1 MEKKIKKTLEE
12 MLSEHAYD
20 ELKNKLSE
28 YVSEKSM
35 GYIVPAVKRALEEG
49 GREVSE
55 DILIGW
61 LDCDSMRICTQCGA
75 IMTEGWYLCDAGYAC
90 SDECAAKSEG
100 ITMEEF
106 EKWRIYK
113 DDIIGWLEDNGDPRK
128 LEDLT
133 KEECDEIIDQF
144 AGDKEYYYTE
154 WY

>member
-1 MEKKIKKTLEE
+1 MKTLEE

-20 ELKNKLSE
+20 ELKSKLAE

-35 GYIVPAVKRALEEG
+35 EYIFPAVKRALEEG
-49 GREVSE
+49 DGDVRK

-75 IMTEGWYLCDAGYAC
+75 IMTKGWYLCDAGYAC

-113 DDIIGWLEDNGDPRK
+113 DDIIEWLEDNDDPRK

-133 KEECDEIIDQF
+133 KEECDEIIYQF
-144 AGDKEYYYTE
+144 AGDKEYCYTE